1 MTNYLIRRTFQMV
14 IVVMAAT
21 LAIYVILLA
30 APGGPLSGIGRTTG
44 DQKARLTQQDILR
57 IEQALG
63 LNRPLY
69 LGYLTWLAGEDWVN
83 EVGNLVGNPGDPQK
97 MLFTG
102 TWEDFQTPSC
112 QAAGGTNANANPNL
126 VSTPCSRGILR
137 FDFGE
142 SWSVSRGRPVIGII
156 QDRMGNTIRLL
167 VTVTVLSLVIAI
179 PMGIISA
186 VKQYSILDYVVTT
199 FGFFGISMPVFWF
212 GLMLIMFFGHFFRVS
227 GLPYFPTGGTQ
238 ALRILPGSI
247 QAVLGIAKGSV
258 ADQAVHLVLPTMM
271 LTLVY
276 LAGWSR
282 FMRSSMLEV
291 MRQDYVRTAR
301 AKGLRE
307 RVVIF
312 KHAARNALIPIV
324 TIVVFQL
331 PDIFSGAVLTETV
344 FSYPGMGRL
353 FIDALGRDDWPIV
366 MGFLYINAILVVIAT
381 LIGDILYTIVDPR
394 IRFD

>member
-14 IVVMAAT
+14 LVVLVAT
-21 LAIYVILLA
+21 LVIYVILLA
-30 APGGPLSGIGRTTG
+30 APGGPLSGLNQAG
-44 DQKARLTQQDILR
+44 DQKSRLTKQDILR

-69 LGYLTWLAGEDWVN
+69 LGYLTWLAGEDWVD
-83 EVGNLVGNPGDPQK
+83 EVGNLLGNPGDPQK

-102 TWEDFQTPSC
+102 TWSDFQSPPC
-112 QAAGGTNANANPNL
+112 QKAGGTNAGAQVTL
-126 VSTPCSRGILR
+126 TTAPCSGGILR

-142 SWSVSRGRPVIGII
+142 SWTVSRGQSVITII
-156 QDRMGNTIRLL
+156 QSRMGNTIRLL

-186 VKQYSILDYVVTT
+186 VKQYSVLDYVVTT

-212 GLMLIMFFGHFFRVS
+212 GLMLIMLFGFAFRNM
-227 GLPYFPTGGTQ
+227 GLPFFPSGGTQ
-238 ALRILPGSI
+238 ALRILPGSV
-247 QAVLGIAKGSV
+247 QDVLGISKGSV
-258 ADQAVHLVLPTMM
+258 ADMAVHLVLPTMM

-276 LAGWSR
+276 LAGWTR

-291 MRQDYVRTAR
+291 LRQDYVRTAR

-307 RVVIF
+307 RVVIY
-312 KHAARNALIPIV
+312 KHAARNALIPII

-331 PDIFSGAVLTETV
+331 PDIFSGAVLTETI
-344 FSYPGMGRL
+344 FAYPGMGRL
-353 FIDALGRDDWPIV
+353 FIDALGRDDWPII
-366 MGFLYINAILVVIAT
+366 MAFLYINAILVVIAT
-381 LIGDILYTIVDPR
+381 LIGDLLYTIVDPR
-394 IRFD
+394 IRFS